1 MLTAVSYSWKDNVC
15 PSFQLRF
22 IRAYLAE
29 QRRQSSGGDM
39 DQAQME
45 EDMIIEANRCF
56 GWLVQSFSIDAGS
69 TEALTAVF
77 PIVDMH

>member
-1 MLTAVSYSWKDNVC
+1 MLPIVINSWKDNFC

-22 IRAYLAE
+22 IRAYLTE
-29 QRRQSSGGDM
+29 QRRQSSGGDV

-56 GWLVQSFSIDAGS
+56 GWLVVSRVI
-69 TEALTAVF
+69 
-77 PIVDMH
+77 